1 MAESKSKSVVME
13 LRGISKDYSGVPA
26 LTDVSLQIRA
36 GEVHALLGENGAG
49 KSTLMNVASGTVAPT
64 KGDLLVHGKKYASLT
79 PALATE
85 LGIAIVHQHPAVL
98 KDLTVLENLQVALP
112 KSIFKGQPSEKIGAE
127 LMARVGLKISLTQR
141 VEDLTIAQKHLLEI
155 AKALATSPK
164 ILVLDEPTAAL
175 GQDSVELLFQLIA
188 KEIKNGTAVIYITH
202 RLAEVR
208 ELADVV
214 TVLRDGYLM
223 ATSKIT
229 EVTDAKLLSQIIG
242 RELDSAFPA
251 KKKKPA
257 GAKPNLVVSGLS
269 GDGFTDIN
277 IEAYPGQIIGIAG
290 VVGNGQSQL
299 IKALAGQAEFSGS
312 VTVNGV
318 TKSARELNGKAAL
331 MPADRQRE
339 GVMMR
344 MSVRENSALSSLKKF
359 KNLGL
364 LSRKK
369 EVSGVHETLTSL
381 SIKAPSLETPVSALS
396 GGNQQKVV
404 MARALLSDPLMILA
418 DEPTQGV
425 DVGARSDLYEILRKA
440 SADGIP
446 VVVASSDAKELEG
459 LCDTVYVL
467 SRGQVVKV
475 LQDGEN
481 REKAMIEAAVTST
494 TQVIRIERAQREQKL
509 GNENLIDKVRRFL
522 RGDYAP
528 PLMLAIVMVALA
540 LYILPRSEADTYLGD
555 FNISSILLLVS
566 AVGFV
571 AIGQTTVMMTGGI
584 DLSTGP
590 LIGFL
595 VVIASFFILDEAPL
609 TAIILG
615 LVTMAVVAALVGLV
629 NSALIRFVKFTA
641 IAATLT
647 TYIAIG
653 GFAFILRPEPDGYIS
668 MAVSEVLNSTIGP
681 IPNVFIALVIATLGM
696 EYLLRKSRWG
706 WQLRAV
712 GSNEESARQVGVQT
726 TRTIIGAYVIAS
738 LFVFLGATLLMVQL
752 GIGDASQGVTYTLSS
767 ITAVV
772 LGGTSLLGGRG
783 TYVGTL
789 MGAVLLIQVLNAT
802 VFLDLDQTW
811 QYLLQAA
818 LILLAAVIYS
828 LARGQK
834 EKRKRF

>member
-1 MAESKSKSVVME
+1 LAQSKSKSVVME

-26 LTDVSLQIRA
+26 LTDVSLQIRS

-64 KGDLLVHGKKYASLT
+64 KGDLLVHGNKYASLT
-79 PALATE
+79 PALAAE

-112 KSIFKGQPSEKIGAE
+112 SSIFKGSSPEKVGIE
-127 LMARVGLKISLTQR
+127 LLARVGLKISLKLR
-141 VEDLTIAQKHLLEI
+141 VEDLSIAQKHLLEI

-175 GQDSVELLFQLIA
+175 GQDSVELLFQLVA

-208 ELADVV
+208 ELADIV
-214 TVLRDGYLM
+214 TVLRDGHLM

-242 RELDSAFPA
+242 RELASAFPA

-299 IKALAGQAEFSGS
+299 IKALSGQAEFNGT

-318 TKSARELNGKAAL
+318 TKSARDLNGKAAL

-369 EVSGVHETLTSL
+369 EVNSVHETLTSL
-381 SIKAPSLETPVSALS
+381 SIKAPSLEAPVSALS

-494 TQVIRIERAQREQKL
+494 TKVIRIEREQREQKL
-509 GNENLIDKVRRFL
+509 GNETFVDKFRRFL

-528 PLMLAIVMVALA
+528 PVMLAIVMVALA
-540 LYILPRSEADTYLGD
+540 LYILPRSDTYLGD

-566 AVGFV
+566 ALGFV

-584 DLSTGP
+584 DLSSGP

-595 VVIASFFILDEAPL
+595 VVIASFFINDEAPL

-615 LVTMAVVAALVGLV
+615 LVTMAVVAALVGLI
-629 NSALIRFVKFTA
+629 NSSLIRFVKFTA

-653 GFAFILRPEPDGYIS
+653 GFAFILRPEPGGYIS
-668 MAVSEVLNSTIGP
+668 IAVSEILNATLGP
-681 IPNVFIALVIATLGM
+681 IPYVFIVLVIATLGM
-696 EYLLRKSRWG
+696 EHLLRKSRWG

-712 GSNEESARQVGVQT
+712 GSNEESARQVGVKT

-752 GIGDASQGVTYTLSS
+752 GIGDASQGVTYTLSG

-772 LGGTSLLGGRG
+772 LGGTSLMGGRG

-834 EKRKRF
+834 IKLKRL

>member
-1 MAESKSKSVVME
+1 ME

-26 LTDVSLQIRA
+26 LTDVSLQIRS

-64 KGDLLVHGKKYASLT
+64 KGDLLVHGNKYASLT
-79 PALATE
+79 PALAAE

-112 KSIFKGQPSEKIGAE
+112 SSIFKGASPEKVGTE
-127 LMARVGLKISLTQR
+127 LLARVGLKISLKLR
-141 VEDLTIAQKHLLEI
+141 VEDLSIAQKHLLEI

-175 GQDSVELLFQLIA
+175 GQDSVELLFQLVA

-208 ELADVV
+208 ELADIV
-214 TVLRDGYLM
+214 TVLRDGHLM

-242 RELDSAFPA
+242 RELASAFPA

-299 IKALAGQAEFSGS
+299 IKALSGQAEFNGT

-318 TKSARELNGKAAL
+318 TKSARDLNGKAAL

-369 EVSGVHETLTSL
+369 EVNSVHETLTSL
-381 SIKAPSLETPVSALS
+381 SIKAPSLEAPVSALS

-494 TQVIRIERAQREQKL
+494 TKVIRIEREQREQKL
-509 GNENLIDKVRRFL
+509 GNETFVDKFRRFL

-528 PLMLAIVMVALA
+528 PVMLAIVMVALA
-540 LYILPRSEADTYLGD
+540 LYILPRSDTYLGD

-566 AVGFV
+566 ALGFV

-584 DLSTGP
+584 DLSSGP

-595 VVIASFFILDEAPL
+595 VVIASFFINDEAPL

-615 LVTMAVVAALVGLV
+615 LVTMAVVAALVGLI
-629 NSALIRFVKFTA
+629 NSSLIRFVKFTA

-653 GFAFILRPEPDGYIS
+653 GFAFILRPEPGGYIS
-668 MAVSEVLNSTIGP
+668 IAVSEILNATLGP
-681 IPNVFIALVIATLGM
+681 IPYVFIVLVIATLGM
-696 EYLLRKSRWG
+696 EHLLRKSRWG

-712 GSNEESARQVGVQT
+712 GSNEESARQVGVKT

-752 GIGDASQGVTYTLSS
+752 GIGDASQGVTYTLSG

-772 LGGTSLLGGRG
+772 LGGTSLMGGRG

-834 EKRKRF
+834 IKLKRL

>member
-1 MAESKSKSVVME
+1 MAQSKSKNVVME
-13 LRGISKDYSGVPA
+13 LRGISKNYSGVPA
-26 LTDVSLQIRA
+26 LTDVSLKINA

-49 KSTLMNVASGTVAPT
+49 KSTLMNVASGTVAPS
-64 KGDLLVHGKKYASLT
+64 KGDLVIHGERYDALT
-79 PALATE
+79 PALANK

-112 KSIFKGQPSEKIGAE
+112 RSVFKGRAANEVGAE
-127 LMARVGLKISLTQR
+127 LLARVGLKISLKLR

-175 GQDSVELLFQLIA
+175 GQDSVELLFQLVA
-188 KEIKNGTAVIYITH
+188 KEIANGTAVIYITH

-208 ELADVV
+208 ELADIV
-214 TVLRDGYLM
+214 TVLRDGHLM
-223 ATSKIT
+223 ATSPIDKIT
-229 EVTDAKLLSQIIG
+229 DAELLAQIIG
-242 RELDSAFPA
+242 RELDSTFPPKH
-251 KKKKPA
+251 KKAA
-257 GAKPNLVVSGLS
+257 GAKPNLVVAGLT
-269 GDGFTDIN
+269 GDGFTDVS

-290 VVGNGQSQL
+290 VVGNGQSQFL
-299 IKALAGQAEFSGS
+299 KALAGQAVFTGS
-312 VTVNGV
+312 IEINGE
-318 TKSARELNGKAAL
+318 TKTGRSLNGKAAL

-344 MSVRENSALSSLKKF
+344 MSVRENSALASLKKF
-359 KNLGL
+359 KLLGL

-369 EVSGVHETLTSL
+369 EVNAVHDTLTSL
-381 SIKAPSLETPVSALS
+381 SIKAPSLEAPVSALS

-404 MARALLSDPLMILA
+404 MARALLSNPVMILA

-425 DVGARSDLYEILRKA
+425 DVGARSELYDILRQA

-467 SRGQVVKV
+467 SRGQVVKT
-475 LQDGEN
+475 LHDGEN
-481 REKAMIEAAVTST
+481 REEAMIEAAVTST
-494 TQVIRIERAQREQKL
+494 TKVIRIEREQREQKL
-509 GNENLIDKVRRFL
+509 GNEGVLEKFRRFL

-528 PLMLAIVMVALA
+528 PVMLTFVMIALA
-540 LYILPRSEADTYLGD
+540 LYIMPKSDTYLGD
-555 FNISSILLLVS
+555 FNLNSILLLVS
-566 AVGFV
+566 AVAFV

-595 VVIASFFILDEAPL
+595 VVIASFFINDDAPA
-609 TAIILG
+609 TAIIMG
-615 LVTMAVVAALVGLV
+615 LVTMALVAALVGLV
-629 NSALIRFVKFTA
+629 NSSLIRYVKFTA

-653 GFAFILRPEPDGYIS
+653 GFAFILRPEPGGYIS
-668 MAVSEVLNSTIGP
+668 TAFADVLNAAVGP
-681 IPNVFIALVIATLGM
+681 IPYVFMAAVVATVIM

-712 GSNEESARQVGVQT
+712 GSNEESARKVGVKT
-726 TRTIIGAYVIAS
+726 TRSIMGAYVISS
-738 LFVFLGATLLMVQL
+738 LFVFLGSVLLAVQL
-752 GIGDASQGVTYTLSS
+752 GIGDASQGVSYTLTGV
-767 ITAVV
+767 TAVV
-772 LGGTSLLGGRG
+772 LGGTSLMGGRG

-789 MGAVLLIQVLNAT
+789 MGSVLLIQVLNAT

-811 QYLLQAA
+811 QYWFQSA
-818 LILLAAVIYS
+818 LILIAAVVYS
-828 LARGQK
+828 LARSRRV
-834 EKRKRF
+834 KRKK

>member
-1 MAESKSKSVVME
+1 ME
-13 LRGISKDYSGVPA
+13 LRGISKNYSGVPA
-26 LTDVSLQIRA
+26 LTDVSLEIRA

-49 KSTLMNVASGTVAPT
+49 KSTLMNVATGTVAPT
-64 KGDLLVHGKKYASLT
+64 KGDLLVHGERYDALT
-79 PALATE
+79 PALANQ

-112 KSIFKGQPSEKIGAE
+112 RSIFKGKPAEKVGEE
-127 LMARVGLKISLTQR
+127 LLARVGLKISLKLR
-141 VEDLTIAQKHLLEI
+141 VEDLSIAQKHLLEI

-188 KEIKNGTAVIYITH
+188 AEIAKGTAVIYITH

-208 ELADVV
+208 ELANIV
-214 TVLRDGYLM
+214 TVLRDGKMM
-223 ATSKIT
+223 ATSQIDKIT
-229 EVTDAKLLSQIIG
+229 DAQLLAQIIG
-242 RELDSAFPA
+242 RELKSSFPA
-251 KKKKPA
+251 KHKKVS
-257 GAKPNLVVSGLS
+257 GVKPNLVVKGLS
-269 GDGFTDIN
+269 GNGFTDIN
-277 IEAYPGQIIGIAG
+277 IEGYPGQIIGIAG
-290 VVGNGQSQL
+290 VVGNGQSEL
-299 IKALAGQAEFSGS
+299 IRALSGQAEFNGS
-312 VTVNGV
+312 IEINGESK
-318 TKSARELNGKAAL
+318 TARQLNGKAAL

-359 KNLGL
+359 KLFGF
-364 LSRKK
+364 LSRRK
-369 EVSGVHETLTSL
+369 EVNEVHETLSSL
-381 SIKAPSLETPVSALS
+381 SIKAPSLEAPVSALS

-404 MARALLSDPLMILA
+404 MARALLSNPVMILA

-425 DVGARSDLYEILRKA
+425 DVGARSELYDILRQA
-440 SADGIP
+440 SSEGIP

-467 SRGQVVKV
+467 SRGQVVKT

-481 REKAMIEAAVTST
+481 REAAMIEAAVTST
-494 TQVIRIERAQREQKL
+494 TKVIRIEREQREQKL
-509 GNENLIDKVRRFL
+509 GNETFADKFRRFL

-528 PLMLAIVMVALA
+528 PAMLAFVMVALA
-540 LYILPRSEADTYLGD
+540 AFILTKSDTYLGD
-555 FNISSILLLVS
+555 FNIISILLLVS
-566 AVGFV
+566 ALGFV

-590 LIGFL
+590 LAGFL
-595 VVIASFFILDEAPL
+595 VVIASFFINDEAPM
-609 TAIILG
+609 TAILMG
-615 LVTMAVVAALVGLV
+615 LVTMAVVAAFVGLI

-668 MAVSEVLNSTIGP
+668 VAVADILNAAIGP
-681 IPNVFIALVIATLGM
+681 IPYVFIALVISTLVM
-696 EYLLRKSRWG
+696 ERLLRKSRWG

-712 GSNEESARQVGVQT
+712 GSNEESARQLGVQT
-726 TRTIIGAYVIAS
+726 TRSIIGAYVISS

-752 GIGDASQGVTYTLSS
+752 GIGDASQGVTYTLTS

-772 LGGTSLLGGRG
+772 LGGTSLMGGRG

-789 MGAVLLIQVLNAT
+789 MGSVLLIQVLNAT

-811 QYLLQAA
+811 QYWLQAA
-818 LILLAAVIYS
+818 LILIAAVVYS
-828 LARGQK
+828 LART
-834 EKRKRF
+834 RKTKLKSN

>member
-1 MAESKSKSVVME
+1 MAQSKSKSVVME
-13 LRGISKDYSGVPA
+13 LREISKDYSGVPA
-26 LTDVSLQIRA
+26 LTNVSLQIRS

-49 KSTLMNVASGTVAPT
+49 KSTLMNVASGTVTPT
-64 KGDLLVHGKKYASLT
+64 KGDLLVHGNKYASLT
-79 PALATE
+79 PALAAE

-98 KDLTVLENLQVALP
+98 EDLTVLENLQVALP

-127 LMARVGLKISLTQR
+127 LMARVGLKISLSQR
-141 VEDLTIAQKHLLEI
+141 VEDLTVAQKHLLEI

-175 GQDSVELLFQLIA
+175 GQDSVELLFQLVA
-188 KEIKNGTAVIYITH
+188 NEIKNGTAVIYITH

-208 ELADVV
+208 ELADIV

-223 ATSKIT
+223 ATSKID

-251 KKKKPA
+251 KTKKPS
-257 GAKPNLVVSGLS
+257 GAKPNLVVSALS

-277 IEAYPGQIIGIAG
+277 MEAYPGQIIGIAG

-299 IKALAGQAEFSGS
+299 IKALAGQAEFNGS

-318 TKSARELNGKAAL
+318 AKSARDLNGKAAL

-369 EVSGVHETLTSL
+369 EVNNVHETLTSL
-381 SIKAPSLETPVSALS
+381 SIKAPSLESPVSALS

-440 SADGIP
+440 SAEGIP
-446 VVVASSDAKELEG
+446 VVIASSDAKELEG

-475 LQDGEN
+475 LHDGEN

-509 GNENLIDKVRRFL
+509 GNENFVDKFRRFL
-522 RGDYAP
+522 KGDYAP

-540 LYILPRSEADTYLGD
+540 LYILPTSESYLDD

-566 AVGFV
+566 ALGFV

-584 DLSTGP
+584 DLSSGP

-595 VVIASFFILDEAPL
+595 VVIASFFINDEAPL

-629 NSALIRFVKFTA
+629 NSSLIRFVKFTA

-668 MAVSEVLNSTIGP
+668 IEVSDILNSTTGP
-681 IPNVFIALVIATLGM
+681 IPNVFIALVIVTIGM

-726 TRTIIGAYVIAS
+726 TRTIIGTYVIAS

-752 GIGDASQGVTYTLSS
+752 GIGDASQGVTYTLSG

-772 LGGTSLLGGRG
+772 LGGTSLMGGRG

-789 MGAVLLIQVLNAT
+789 MGAILLIQVLNAT

-834 EKRKRF
+834 TKLKRL

>member
-1 MAESKSKSVVME
+1 MAQSKSQSVVME
-13 LRGISKDYSGVPA
+13 LRGITKDYSGVPA
-26 LTDVSLQIRA
+26 LTDVSLQIRS

-64 KGDLLVHGKKYASLT
+64 KGDLLVHGNKYASLT
-79 PALATE
+79 PALAAE

-112 KSIFKGQPSEKIGAE
+112 SSIFKGKPAEKIGAE
-127 LMARVGLKISLTQR
+127 LMARVGLKISLSQR
-141 VEDLTIAQKHLLEI
+141 VEDLSIAQKHLLEI

-175 GQDSVELLFQLIA
+175 GQDSVELLFQLVA

-208 ELADVV
+208 ELADIV

-269 GDGFTDIN
+269 GDGFKDIN

-299 IKALAGQAEFSGS
+299 IKALAGQAEFNGT

-318 TKSARELNGKAAL
+318 AKSARDLNGKAAL

-369 EVSGVHETLTSL
+369 EVNNVHETLTSL
-381 SIKAPSLETPVSALS
+381 SIKAPSLEAPVSALS

-494 TQVIRIERAQREQKL
+494 TQVIRIEREQREQKL
-509 GNENLIDKVRRFL
+509 GNETFVDKFRRFL

-528 PLMLAIVMVALA
+528 PVMLAIVMVALA
-540 LYILPRSEADTYLGD
+540 LYILPRSDTYLGD

-566 AVGFV
+566 ALGFV

-584 DLSTGP
+584 DLSSGP

-595 VVIASFFILDEAPL
+595 VVIASFFINDEAPL

-615 LVTMAVVAALVGLV
+615 LVTMAVVAALVGLI

-668 MAVSEVLNSTIGP
+668 IAVSDILNSAIGP
-681 IPNVFIALVIATLGM
+681 IPNVFIALVIATVGM

-752 GIGDASQGVTYTLSS
+752 GIGDASQGVTYTLSG

-772 LGGTSLLGGRG
+772 LGGTSLMGGRG

-834 EKRKRF
+834 TKLKRL

>member
-1 MAESKSKSVVME
+1 MAQSKSKNVVME
-13 LRGISKDYSGVPA
+13 LRGISKNYSGVPA
-26 LTDVSLQIRA
+26 LTDVSLKINA

-49 KSTLMNVASGTVAPT
+49 KSTLMNVASGTVAPS
-64 KGDLLVHGKKYASLT
+64 KGDLVIHGERYDALT
-79 PALATE
+79 PALANK

-112 KSIFKGQPSEKIGAE
+112 RAVFKGRAADKVGAE
-127 LMARVGLKISLTQR
+127 LLARVGLKISLKLR

-175 GQDSVELLFQLIA
+175 GQDSVELLFQLVA
-188 KEIKNGTAVIYITH
+188 KEIANGTAVIYITH

-208 ELADVV
+208 ELADIV
-214 TVLRDGYLM
+214 TVLRDGHLM
-223 ATSKIT
+223 ATSPIDKIT
-229 EVTDAKLLSQIIG
+229 DAELLAQIIG
-242 RELDSAFPA
+242 RELDSTFPPKH
-251 KKKKPA
+251 KKAA
-257 GAKPNLVVSGLS
+257 GAKPNLVVTGLT
-269 GDGFTDIN
+269 GDGFTDVS

-290 VVGNGQSQL
+290 VVGNGQSQFL
-299 IKALAGQAEFSGS
+299 KALAGQAVFTGS
-312 VTVNGV
+312 IEINGEIK
-318 TKSARELNGKAAL
+318 TGRSLNGKAAL

-344 MSVRENSALSSLKKF
+344 MSVRENSALASLKKF
-359 KNLGL
+359 KLLGL

-369 EVSGVHETLTSL
+369 EVNAVHDTLTSL
-381 SIKAPSLETPVSALS
+381 SIKAPSLEAPVSALS

-404 MARALLSDPLMILA
+404 MARALLSNPVMILA

-425 DVGARSDLYEILRKA
+425 DVGARSELYDILRQA

-467 SRGQVVKV
+467 SRGQVVKT
-475 LQDGEN
+475 LHDGEN
-481 REKAMIEAAVTST
+481 REEAMIEAAVTST
-494 TQVIRIERAQREQKL
+494 TKVIRIEREQREQKL
-509 GNENLIDKVRRFL
+509 GNEGVLEKFRRFL

-528 PLMLAIVMVALA
+528 PVMLSFVMIALA
-540 LYILPRSEADTYLGD
+540 LYIMPKSDTYLGD
-555 FNISSILLLVS
+555 FNLNSILLLVS
-566 AVGFV
+566 AVAFV

-595 VVIASFFILDEAPL
+595 VVIASFFINDDAPA
-609 TAIILG
+609 TAIIMG
-615 LVTMAVVAALVGLV
+615 LVTMALVAALVGLV
-629 NSALIRFVKFTA
+629 NSSLIRYVKFTA

-653 GFAFILRPEPDGYIS
+653 GFAFILRPEPGGYIS
-668 MAVSEVLNSTIGP
+668 TAFADVLNAAVGP
-681 IPNVFIALVIATLGM
+681 IPYVFMAAVVATVIM

-712 GSNEESARQVGVQT
+712 GSNEESARKVGVKT
-726 TRTIIGAYVIAS
+726 TRSIIGAYVISS
-738 LFVFLGATLLMVQL
+738 LFVFLGSVLLAVQL
-752 GIGDASQGVTYTLSS
+752 GIGDASQGVSYTLTGV
-767 ITAVV
+767 TAVV
-772 LGGTSLLGGRG
+772 LGGTSLMGGRG

-789 MGAVLLIQVLNAT
+789 MGSVLLIQVLNAT

-811 QYLLQAA
+811 QYWFQSA
-818 LILLAAVIYS
+818 LILIAAVVYS
-828 LARGQK
+828 LARSRRV
-834 EKRKRF
+834 KRKK

>member
-1 MAESKSKSVVME
+1 MAQSKSKNVVME
-13 LRGISKDYSGVPA
+13 LRGISKNYSGVPA
-26 LTDVSLQIRA
+26 LTDVSLEIRA

-49 KSTLMNVASGTVAPT
+49 KSTLMNVATGTVAPT
-64 KGDLLVHGKKYASLT
+64 KGDLLVHGERYDALT
-79 PALATE
+79 PALANQ

-112 KSIFKGQPSEKIGAE
+112 RSIFKGKPAEKVGEE
-127 LMARVGLKISLTQR
+127 LLARVGLKISLKLR
-141 VEDLTIAQKHLLEI
+141 VEDLSIAQKHLLEI

-188 KEIKNGTAVIYITH
+188 AEIAKGTAVIYITH

-208 ELADVV
+208 ELANIV
-214 TVLRDGYLM
+214 TVLRDGKMM
-223 ATSKIT
+223 ATSQIDKIT
-229 EVTDAKLLSQIIG
+229 DAQLLAQIIG
-242 RELDSAFPA
+242 RELKSSFPA
-251 KKKKPA
+251 KHKKVS
-257 GAKPNLVVSGLS
+257 GVKPNLVVKGLS
-269 GDGFTDIN
+269 GNGFTDIN
-277 IEAYPGQIIGIAG
+277 IEGYPGQIIGIAG
-290 VVGNGQSQL
+290 VVGNGQSEL
-299 IKALAGQAEFSGS
+299 IRALSGQAEFNGS
-312 VTVNGV
+312 IEINGESK
-318 TKSARELNGKAAL
+318 TARQLNGKAAL

-359 KNLGL
+359 KLFGF
-364 LSRKK
+364 LSRRK
-369 EVSGVHETLTSL
+369 EVNEVHETLSSL
-381 SIKAPSLETPVSALS
+381 SIKAPSLEAPVSALS

-404 MARALLSDPLMILA
+404 MARALLSNPVMILA

-425 DVGARSDLYEILRKA
+425 DVGARSELYDILRQA
-440 SADGIP
+440 SSEGIP

-467 SRGQVVKV
+467 SRGQVVKT

-481 REKAMIEAAVTST
+481 REAAMIEAAVTST
-494 TQVIRIERAQREQKL
+494 TKVIRIEREQREQKL
-509 GNENLIDKVRRFL
+509 GNETFADKFRRFL

-528 PLMLAIVMVALA
+528 PAMLAFVMVALA
-540 LYILPRSEADTYLGD
+540 AFILTKSDTYLGD
-555 FNISSILLLVS
+555 FNIISILLLVS
-566 AVGFV
+566 ALGFV

-590 LIGFL
+590 LAGFL
-595 VVIASFFILDEAPL
+595 VVIASFFINDEAPM
-609 TAIILG
+609 TAILMG
-615 LVTMAVVAALVGLV
+615 LVTMAVVAAFVGLI

-668 MAVSEVLNSTIGP
+668 VAVADILNAAIGP
-681 IPNVFIALVIATLGM
+681 IPYVFIALVIATLVM
-696 EYLLRKSRWG
+696 ERLLRKSRWG

-712 GSNEESARQVGVQT
+712 GSNEESARQLGVQT
-726 TRTIIGAYVIAS
+726 TRSIIGAYVISS

-752 GIGDASQGVTYTLSS
+752 GIGDASQGVTYTLTS

-772 LGGTSLLGGRG
+772 LGGTSLMGGRG

-789 MGAVLLIQVLNAT
+789 MGSVLLIQVLNAT

-811 QYLLQAA
+811 QYWLQAA
-818 LILLAAVIYS
+818 LILIAAVVYS
-828 LARGQK
+828 LART
-834 EKRKRF
+834 RKTKLKSN

>member
-1 MAESKSKSVVME
+1 MAQSKSKNVVME
-13 LRGISKDYSGVPA
+13 LRGISKNYSGVPA
-26 LTDVSLQIRA
+26 LTDVSLEIRA

-49 KSTLMNVASGTVAPT
+49 KSTLMNVATGTVAPT
-64 KGDLLVHGKKYASLT
+64 KGDLLVHGERYDALT
-79 PALATE
+79 PALANQ

-112 KSIFKGQPSEKIGAE
+112 RSIFKGKPAEKVGEE
-127 LMARVGLKISLTQR
+127 LLARVGLKISLKLR
-141 VEDLTIAQKHLLEI
+141 VEDLSIAQKHLLEI

-188 KEIKNGTAVIYITH
+188 AEIAKGTAVIYITH

-208 ELADVV
+208 ELANIV
-214 TVLRDGYLM
+214 TVLRDGKMM
-223 ATSKIT
+223 ATSQIDKIT
-229 EVTDAKLLSQIIG
+229 DAQLLAQIIG
-242 RELDSAFPA
+242 RELKSSFPA
-251 KKKKPA
+251 KHKKVS
-257 GAKPNLVVSGLS
+257 GVKPNLVVKGLS
-269 GDGFTDIN
+269 GNGFTDIN
-277 IEAYPGQIIGIAG
+277 IEGYPGQIIGIAG
-290 VVGNGQSQL
+290 VVGNGQSEL
-299 IKALAGQAEFSGS
+299 IRALSGQAEFNGS
-312 VTVNGV
+312 IEINGESK
-318 TKSARELNGKAAL
+318 TARQLNGKAAL

-359 KNLGL
+359 KLFGF
-364 LSRKK
+364 LSRRK
-369 EVSGVHETLTSL
+369 EVNEVHETLSSL
-381 SIKAPSLETPVSALS
+381 SIKAPSLEAPVSALS

-404 MARALLSDPLMILA
+404 MARALLSNPVMILA

-425 DVGARSDLYEILRKA
+425 DVGARSELYDILRQA
-440 SADGIP
+440 SSEGIP

-467 SRGQVVKV
+467 SRGQVVKT

-481 REKAMIEAAVTST
+481 REAAMIEAAVTST
-494 TQVIRIERAQREQKL
+494 TKVIRIEREQREQKL
-509 GNENLIDKVRRFL
+509 GNETFADKFRRFL

-528 PLMLAIVMVALA
+528 PAMLAFVMVALA
-540 LYILPRSEADTYLGD
+540 AFILTKSDTYLGD
-555 FNISSILLLVS
+555 FNIISILLLVS
-566 AVGFV
+566 ALGFV

-590 LIGFL
+590 LAGFL
-595 VVIASFFILDEAPL
+595 VVIASFFINDEAPM
-609 TAIILG
+609 TAILMG
-615 LVTMAVVAALVGLV
+615 LVTMAVVAAFVGLI

-668 MAVSEVLNSTIGP
+668 VAVADILNAAIGP
-681 IPNVFIALVIATLGM
+681 IPYVFIALVISTLVM
-696 EYLLRKSRWG
+696 ERLLRKSRWG

-712 GSNEESARQVGVQT
+712 GSNEESARQLGVQT
-726 TRTIIGAYVIAS
+726 TRSIIGAYVISS

-752 GIGDASQGVTYTLSS
+752 GIGDASQGVTYTLTS

-772 LGGTSLLGGRG
+772 LGGTSLMGGRG

-789 MGAVLLIQVLNAT
+789 MGSVLLIQVLNAT

-811 QYLLQAA
+811 QYWLQAA
-818 LILLAAVIYS
+818 LILIAAVVYS
-828 LARGQK
+828 LART
-834 EKRKRF
+834 RKTKLKSN

>member
-1 MAESKSKSVVME
+1 LAQSKSKSVVME
-13 LRGISKDYSGVPA
+13 LRGITKDYSGVPA
-26 LTDVSLQIRA
+26 LTDVSLQIRS

-64 KGDLLVHGKKYASLT
+64 KGDLLVHGNKYASLT
-79 PALATE
+79 PALAAE

-112 KSIFKGQPSEKIGAE
+112 SSIFKGKPAEKIGAE
-127 LMARVGLKISLTQR
+127 LMARVGLKISLSQR
-141 VEDLTIAQKHLLEI
+141 VEDLSIAQKHLLEI

-175 GQDSVELLFQLIA
+175 GQDSVELLFQLVA

-208 ELADVV
+208 ELADIV
-214 TVLRDGYLM
+214 TVLRDGHLM

-269 GDGFTDIN
+269 GDGFKDIN

-299 IKALAGQAEFSGS
+299 IKALAGQAEFNGT

-318 TKSARELNGKAAL
+318 AKSARDLNGKAAL

-369 EVSGVHETLTSL
+369 EVNNVHETLTSL
-381 SIKAPSLETPVSALS
+381 SIKAPSLEAPVSALS

-494 TQVIRIERAQREQKL
+494 TQVIRIEREQREQKL
-509 GNENLIDKVRRFL
+509 GNETFVDKFRRFL

-528 PLMLAIVMVALA
+528 PVMLAIVMVALA
-540 LYILPRSEADTYLGD
+540 LYILPRSDTYLGD

-566 AVGFV
+566 ALGFV

-584 DLSTGP
+584 DLSSGP

-595 VVIASFFILDEAPL
+595 VVVASFFINDEAPL

-615 LVTMAVVAALVGLV
+615 LVTMAVVAALVGLI

-668 MAVSEVLNSTIGP
+668 IAVSDILNSAIGP
-681 IPNVFIALVIATLGM
+681 IPNVFIALVIATIGM

-752 GIGDASQGVTYTLSS
+752 GIGDASQGVTYTLSG

-772 LGGTSLLGGRG
+772 LGGTSLMGGRG

-834 EKRKRF
+834 IRLKRL

>member
-1 MAESKSKSVVME
+1 MAQSKSKNVVME
-13 LRGISKDYSGVPA
+13 LRGISKNYSGVAA
-26 LTDVSLQIRA
+26 LTDVSLKINA

-49 KSTLMNVASGTVAPT
+49 KSTLMNVASGTVAPSL
-64 KGDLLVHGKKYASLT
+64 GDLVIHGERYDALT
-79 PALATE
+79 PALANK

-112 KSIFKGQPSEKIGAE
+112 KSVFKGRAADKVGAE
-127 LMARVGLKISLTQR
+127 LLERVGLKISLKLR

-155 AKALATSPK
+155 AKALATTPK

-175 GQDSVELLFQLIA
+175 GQDSVELLFQLVA
-188 KEIKNGTAVIYITH
+188 KEIANGTAVIYITH

-208 ELADVV
+208 ELADIV
-214 TVLRDGYLM
+214 TVLRDGHLM
-223 ATSKIT
+223 ATSPIDKIT
-229 EVTDAKLLSQIIG
+229 DAELLAQIIG
-242 RELDSAFPA
+242 RELNSTFP
-251 KKKKPA
+251 KKHKKVA
-257 GAKPNLVVSGLS
+257 GAKPNLVVKGLT
-269 GDGFTDIN
+269 GDGFTEVS

-299 IKALAGQAEFSGS
+299 LKALSGQADFNGS
-312 VTVNGV
+312 IEINGV
-318 TKSARELNGKAAL
+318 AKTAHQLNGKAAL

-344 MSVRENSALSSLKKF
+344 MSVRENSALASLKKF
-359 KNLGL
+359 KIFGL

-369 EVSGVHETLTSL
+369 EVNQVYDTLTSL
-381 SIKAPSLETPVSALS
+381 SIKAPSLEAPVSALS

-404 MARALLSDPLMILA
+404 MARALLSDPVMILA

-425 DVGARSDLYEILRKA
+425 DVGARSELYDILRQA

-467 SRGQVVKV
+467 SRGQVVKT
-475 LQDGEN
+475 LHDGEN
-481 REKAMIEAAVTST
+481 REEAMIEAAVTST
-494 TQVIRIERAQREQKL
+494 TKVIRIEREQREQKL
-509 GNENLIDKVRRFL
+509 GNEGFVVKFRRFL

-528 PLMLAIVMVALA
+528 PVMLAIVMVALA
-540 LYILPRSEADTYLGD
+540 LYIMPKSDTYLGD
-555 FNISSILLLVS
+555 FNITSILLLVS
-566 AVGFV
+566 ALGFV
-571 AIGQTTVMMTGGI
+571 GIGQTTVMMTGGI

-590 LIGFL
+590 LAGFL
-595 VVIASFFILDEAPL
+595 VVIASFFINDEAPM
-609 TAIILG
+609 TAIVMG
-615 LVTMAVVAALVGLV
+615 LVTMAVVAAIVGLV

-668 MAVSEVLNSTIGP
+668 VAFADILNAAIGP
-681 IPNVFIALVIATLGM
+681 IPYVFIAVAISAIVM
-696 EYLLRKSRWG
+696 ELLLRKSRWG

-712 GSNEESARQVGVQT
+712 GSNEESARKVGVKT
-726 TRTIIGAYVIAS
+726 TRSIMGAYVISS
-738 LFVFLGATLLMVQL
+738 LFVFLGSVLLAVQL
-752 GIGDASQGVTYTLSS
+752 GIGDASQGVTYTLTG

-772 LGGTSLLGGRG
+772 LGGTSLMGGRG
-783 TYVGTL
+783 TYIGTL

-811 QYLLQAA
+811 QYLFQAM
-818 LILLAAVIYS
+818 LILVAAVVYS
-828 LARGQK
+828 LART
-834 EKRKRF
+834 KRTKLKKA

>member
-1 MAESKSKSVVME
+1 LAQSKSKSVVME
-13 LRGISKDYSGVPA
+13 LRGITKDYSGVPA
-26 LTDVSLQIRA
+26 LTDVSLQIRS

-64 KGDLLVHGKKYASLT
+64 KGDLLVHGNKYASLT
-79 PALATE
+79 PALAAE

-112 KSIFKGQPSEKIGAE
+112 SSIFKGKPAEKIGAE
-127 LMARVGLKISLTQR
+127 LMARVGLKISLSQR
-141 VEDLTIAQKHLLEI
+141 VEDLSIAQKHLLEI

-175 GQDSVELLFQLIA
+175 GQDSVELLFQLVA

-208 ELADVV
+208 ELADIV
-214 TVLRDGYLM
+214 TVLRDGHLM

-269 GDGFTDIN
+269 GDGFKDIN

-299 IKALAGQAEFSGS
+299 IKALAGQAEFNGT

-318 TKSARELNGKAAL
+318 AKSARDLNGKAAL

-369 EVSGVHETLTSL
+369 EVNNVHETLTSL
-381 SIKAPSLETPVSALS
+381 SIKAPSLEAPVSALS

-494 TQVIRIERAQREQKL
+494 TQVIRIEREQREQKL
-509 GNENLIDKVRRFL
+509 GNETFVDKFRRFL

-528 PLMLAIVMVALA
+528 PVMLAIVMVALA
-540 LYILPRSEADTYLGD
+540 LYILPRSDTYLGD

-566 AVGFV
+566 ALGFV

-584 DLSTGP
+584 DLSSGP

-595 VVIASFFILDEAPL
+595 VVVASFFINDEAPL

-615 LVTMAVVAALVGLV
+615 LVTMAVVAALVGLI

-668 MAVSEVLNSTIGP
+668 IAVSDILNSAIGP
-681 IPNVFIALVIATLGM
+681 IPNVFIALVIATVGM

-752 GIGDASQGVTYTLSS
+752 GIGDASQGVTYTLSG

-772 LGGTSLLGGRG
+772 LGGTSLMGGRG

-834 EKRKRF
+834 TKLKRL

>member
-1 MAESKSKSVVME
+1 ME
-13 LRGISKDYSGVPA
+13 LRGITKDYSGVPA
-26 LTDVSLQIRA
+26 LTDVSLQIRS

-64 KGDLLVHGKKYASLT
+64 KGDLLVHGNKYASLT
-79 PALATE
+79 PALAAE

-112 KSIFKGQPSEKIGAE
+112 SSIFKGKPAEKIGAE
-127 LMARVGLKISLTQR
+127 LMARVGLKISLSQR
-141 VEDLTIAQKHLLEI
+141 VEDLSIAQKHLLEI

-175 GQDSVELLFQLIA
+175 GQDSVELLFQLVA

-208 ELADVV
+208 ELADIV
-214 TVLRDGYLM
+214 TVLRDGHLM

-269 GDGFTDIN
+269 GDGFKDIN

-299 IKALAGQAEFSGS
+299 IKALAGQAEFNGT

-318 TKSARELNGKAAL
+318 AKSARDLNGKAAL

-359 KNLGL
+359 KNFAL

-369 EVSGVHETLTSL
+369 EVNNVHETLTSL
-381 SIKAPSLETPVSALS
+381 SIKAPSLEAPVSALS

-494 TQVIRIERAQREQKL
+494 TQVIRIEREQREQKL
-509 GNENLIDKVRRFL
+509 GNETFVDKFRRFL

-528 PLMLAIVMVALA
+528 PVMLAIVMVALA
-540 LYILPRSEADTYLGD
+540 LYILPRSDTYLGD

-566 AVGFV
+566 ALGFV

-584 DLSTGP
+584 DLSSGP

-595 VVIASFFILDEAPL
+595 VVIASFFINDEAPL

-615 LVTMAVVAALVGLV
+615 LVTMAVVAALVGLI

-653 GFAFILRPEPDGYIS
+653 GFAFILRPEPGGYIS
-668 MAVSEVLNSTIGP
+668 IAVSDILNSAIGP
-681 IPNVFIALVIATLGM
+681 IPNVFIALVIATVGM

-752 GIGDASQGVTYTLSS
+752 GIGDASQGVTYTLSG

-772 LGGTSLLGGRG
+772 LGGTSLMGGRG

-834 EKRKRF
+834 TKLKRL